1 MTVAFCFALL
11 QALQPFIHAHL
22 DGEHHSH
29 AVGLHTAENHESA
42 HALEH
47 SSSHTLLDASHGA
60 HTISVSQGI
69 KQDSAYAV
77 DDSFSFVLIAICF
90 ALLVI
95 LNLHYFPQ
103 PSSNLIRSLTRRL
116 PASRAPPHF

>member
-22 DGEHHSH
+22 DGEHHPH
-29 AVGLHTAENHESA
+29 AEGLHTAEIHESA

-69 KQDSAYAV
+69 KQDSTYAV

-90 ALLVI
+90 ALIVI
-95 LNLHYFPQ
+95 LKPQYSPQ
-103 PSSNLIRSLTRRL
+103 PTSNLIRSLTRRL
-116 PASRAPPHF
+116 PASRAPPYF